1 MTEHETSK
9 KSSDVLITGAT
20 GNIGGR
26 VVEHVLQA
34 GIRPRVL
41 ARDAEKARR
50 AFGERVD
57 VRVGDL
63 SDPSSLRAAFAGVSS
78 VFLVNAG
85 PDLAARDAAAAQVA
99 KQAGIRHLVK
109 LSSMDVDGEVG
120 AGAWHAQ
127 GEHALRESGLA
138 ATFVRPSGF
147 MSNALWWVPSIK
159 AEGLVR
165 TSTGDGR
172 IALIH
177 PDDIAEVV
185 TRALLDPER
194 RGQVL
199 SITGP
204 AALTYAEMAALV
216 GAVIGRA
223 VGFSALS
230 DGEARRRF
238 AGRAEPDAM
247 VEALVSIWRA
257 IREGRLARVTGVVEQ
272 VLGRPPRSFETWVGE
287 NAAAFRREG
296 LS

>member
-1 MTEHETSK
+1 MSK
-9 KSSDVLITGAT
+9 KSGDYLITGAT

-26 VVEHVLQA
+26 VVEHLLQA
-34 GIRPRVL
+34 GLRPRVL

-85 PDLAARDAAAAQVA
+85 PDLAARDAAAAQIA

-127 GEHALRESGLA
+127 GEHALRESGLP

-147 MSNALWWVPSIK
+147 MSNALWWAPSIK

-165 TSTGDGR
+165 TSTGRRPDCPHPPRRHRPGRHPSPPGSGAPRAGPVHQRTGRADLRGDGGCGGR
-172 IALIH
+172 RHWPPRRLQC
-177 PDDIAEVV
+177 P
-185 TRALLDPER
+185 LR
-194 RGQVL
+194 RGSATAVR
-199 SITGP
+199 GP
-204 AALTYAEMAALV
+204 
-216 GAVIGRA
+216 GRA
-223 VGFSALS
+223 
-230 DGEARRRF
+230 
-238 AGRAEPDAM
+238 
-247 VEALVSIWRA
+247 
-257 IREGRLARVTGVVEQ
+257 
-272 VLGRPPRSFETWVGE
+272 
-287 NAAAFRREG
+287 
-296 LS
+296 